1 MADCMKLAE
10 KELYTLLLESV
21 GRAVAAGT
29 LPAEPMNAFKIEVP
43 ADKSHGDFAANIA
56 MVNAKAF
63 RMPPRLQR
71 QFSTNCSCRAAAL
84 KRQKLQGRAS

>member
-29 LPAEPMNAFKIEVP
+29 LPAEPMNTFKIEVP
-43 ADKSHGDFAANIA
+43 ADKVHELRLRLAQQA
-56 MVNAKAF
+56 MAIL
-63 RMPPRLQR
+63 PQILQW
-71 QFSTNCSCRAAAL
+71 
-84 KRQKLQGRAS
+84 

>member
-29 LPAEPMNAFKIEVP
+29 LPAEPMNTFKIEVT
-43 ADKSHGDFAANIA
+43 AD
-56 MVNAKAF
+56 
-63 RMPPRLQR
+63 
-71 QFSTNCSCRAAAL
+71 
-84 KRQKLQGRAS
+84 